1 MVTSGITIDDIRAAA
16 ARLHGEI
23 VDTPCMPSRTLS
35 ALTGCEVFLKFEN
48 LQFTASFKERGAL
61 NKMAQLTLAER
72 ASGVLAVSAGNH
84 AQGVAYHAQRMG
96 IPSTIVMP
104 RFAPAV
110 KVERT
115 RSFGADVVLEGDT
128 FDDARAYGLH
138 LARDRGLTLVHPY
151 DDHAVMAG
159 QGTIALE
166 MLEQQPQIDTLVV
179 AIGGG
184 GLISGVATAA
194 RAIRP
199 DISVIGVQTERFP
212 AAWNAKHDQQRDC
225 AQATIADGIAVKWP
239 GELTLPLIRELV
251 DDVLLVSEDDIEQA
265 ILMLLEIEKTVVEG
279 AGGVGLA
286 ALMKHGERFRGRKV
300 GLILSGGNIEPLV
313 LAEIIERGM
322 VKSGRLARL
331 RLDVRDVPGA
341 LADVANLLGKLGANI
356 DEVQHQRAFSSLS
369 VERAQIEVV
378 VQTRGLAHIEQ
389 ILTAMRAQGYKAER
403 VG

>member
-1 MVTSGITIDDIRAAA
+1 MKPAFGIDAIRAAA
-16 ARLHGEI
+16 LRLRGEVI
-23 VDTPCMPSRTLS
+23 DTPCMPSRTLS
-35 ALTGCEVFLKFEN
+35 LMTGCEVFLKFEN

-61 NKMAQLTLAER
+61 NKMAQLTPAER
-72 ASGVLAVSAGNH
+72 AKGVLAVSAGNH

-96 IPSTIVMP
+96 MPATIVMP

-115 RSFGADVVLEGDT
+115 RGFGASVVLEGDT
-128 FDDARAYGLH
+128 FDDARAFGLT
-138 LARDRGLTLVHPY
+138 LARERGLTLVHPY
-151 DDHAVMAG
+151 DDLDVIAG
-159 QGTIALE
+159 QGTIGLE
-166 MLEQQPQIDTLVV
+166 MLAQQPEIDTLVV

-199 DISVIGVQTERFP
+199 DIQIIGVQTERFP
-212 AAWNAKHDQQRDC
+212 AAWNAMHGERRES
-225 AQATIADGIAVKWP
+225 AQATIADGIAVKSP
-239 GELTLPLIRELV
+239 GVLTLPLIKQHV
-251 DDVLLVSEDDIEQA
+251 NDVLLVSEGDIEQA

-279 AGGVGLA
+279 AGAVGLA
-286 ALMKHGERFRGRKV
+286 ALMKHGERFKGRKV
-300 GLILSGGNIEPLV
+300 GLILCGGNIEPLV

-331 RLDVRDVPGA
+331 RFDVRDVPGA
-341 LADVANLLGKLGANI
+341 LADVATLLGKLGANI
-356 DEVQHQRAFSSLS
+356 DEVQHQRAFTSLS

-378 VQTRGLAHIEQ
+378 VQTRGVAHIEQ
-389 ILTAMRAQGYKAER
+389 ILTAMRAEGYRAER